1 MWSAADVF
9 TSLSD
14 NIQESFGLTP
24 IEAMASG
31 LPVLVSDWDGY
42 RDTVTH
48 GAEGL
53 VVPTVMPPAGSET
66 PPTARRHRG

>member
-1 MWSAADVF
+1 MRTISTWGIWR
-9 TSLSD
+9 SLD

-24 IEAMASG
+24 IEAMACG

-53 VVPTVMPPAGSET
+53 
-66 PPTARRHRG
+66 